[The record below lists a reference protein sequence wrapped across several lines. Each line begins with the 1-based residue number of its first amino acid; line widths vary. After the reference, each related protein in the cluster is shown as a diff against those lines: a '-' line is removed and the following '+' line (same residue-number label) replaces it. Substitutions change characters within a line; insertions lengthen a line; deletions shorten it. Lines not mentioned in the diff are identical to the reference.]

1 MSTKFWN
8 CAAIFLIVVTLLIVL
23 KFFATKTIFYGV
35 FYFFLTLFFIYI
47 FVKEKDLAKISD
59 ARREKY
65 VSKIV
70 KKYDIKNKN
79 KIKNIKKVF
88 YYIET
93 IGTALI
99 LVVIIQRF
107 YIGNFKIPT
116 GSMIPTIQIGDRVF
130 ADMVSYKFTT
140 PKRNSII
147 VFEEPMR
154 DEDLY
159 TKRAM
164 GLPGERIKIE
174 NDTLYIN
181 GEKTNFRRYSDNGIG
196 SQEWKIP
203 QKGDKLQIIPAGN
216 YREVFEDAGINVDD
230 IVKEAFYKESFE
242 FFKNIYYNLKHK
254 IFDKLN
260 IKYDI
265 TEYTNH
271 RNDYRKQGAFS
282 IVGMIMPNLKFIVN
296 GEETGPILDFIS
308 DKDIR
313 NKLLNGETV
322 EVILDDNYYLALG
335 DNTDNS
341 QDSRYIGFIKE
352 SRIRGR
358 ALVRFWPLNRIGL
371 IKEPQ
376 QNEVINTLVQTIK
389 NLKANIDKKFL
400 EETND
405 NKINK

>member
-8 CAAIFLIVVTLLIVL
+8 CAVIFLIIVTLLIVL

-70 KKYDIKNKN
+70 KKYDIKNEN

-196 SQEWKIP
+196 SQEWRIP

-322 EVILDDNYYLALG
+322 EIILDDNYYLALG

-358 ALVRFWPLNRIGL
+358 ALVRFWPLNRIG
-371 IKEPQ
+371 I
-376 QNEVINTLVQTIK
+376 VR
-389 NLKANIDKKFL
+389 
-400 EETND
+400 
-405 NKINK
+405 

>member
-70 KKYDIKNKN
+70 KKYDIKNEN
-79 KIKNIKKVF
+79 KIKNIKKTF
-88 YYIET
+88 YYIEA

-116 GSMIPTIQIGDRVF
+116 GSMISTIEIGDRVF

-147 VFEEPMR
+147 VFKEPIQNKV
-154 DEDLY
+154 LY

-164 GLPGERIKIE
+164 GLPGEKIKIE
-174 NDTLYIN
+174 DNILYIN
-181 GEKTNFRRYSDNGIG
+181 GEETDFRRYSNLGIG
-196 SQEWKIP
+196 DKEWRIP
-203 QKGDKLQIIPAGN
+203 QKDDKLQIIPAEN
-216 YREVFEDAGINVDD
+216 YNETYKSASFD
-230 IVKEAFYKESFE
+230 IAKVQKELRNNSSL
-242 FFKNIYYNLKHK
+242 IYEL
-254 IFDKLN
+254 
-260 IKYDI
+260 
-265 TEYTNH
+265 
-271 RNDYRKQGAFS
+271 
-282 IVGMIMPNLKFIVN
+282 MPNLKFVVN
-296 GEETGPILDFIS
+296 GEETGPILDFIH
-308 DKDIR
+308 DKKILD
-313 NKLLNGETV
+313 KLMAGETV
-322 EVILDDNYYLALG
+322 EITLEDNYYLALG

-341 QDSRYIGFIKE
+341 FDSRYWGFVKE

-358 ALVRFWPLNRIGL
+358 ALVRFWPLSRIGL
-371 IKEPQ
+371 LDDNH
-376 QNEVINTLVQTIK
+376 NEILTLSASALKKLK
-389 NLKANIDKKFL
+389 NEIDKTFDIGTK
-400 EETND
+400 
-405 NKINK
+405 

>member
-8 CAAIFLIVVTLLIVL
+8 CAAIFLIIVTLLIVL

-70 KKYDIKNKN
+70 KKYDIKNEN

-140 PKRNSII
+140 PKRNSIV
-147 VFEEPMR
+147 VFKEPIQNKV
-154 DEDLY
+154 LY
-159 TKRAM
+159 NKRIM
-164 GLPGERIKIE
+164 GLPGEKVKIE
-174 NDTLYIN
+174 DDILYVN
-181 GEKTNFRRYSDNGIG
+181 REATNFRRYSNLGIG
-196 SQEWKIP
+196 DREWIIP
-203 QKGDKLQIIPAGN
+203 KKNDKLEIIPEEN
-216 YREVFEDAGINVDD
+216 YNETYKSASFNIGEIQ
-230 IVKEAFYKESFE
+230 KE
-242 FFKNIYYNLKHK
+242 LKTNSLS
-254 IFDKLN
+254 IF
-260 IKYDI
+260 
-265 TEYTNH
+265 T
-271 RNDYRKQGAFS
+271 F
-282 IVGMIMPNLKFIVN
+282 MPNLKFTVN
-296 GEETGPILDFIS
+296 GEETAPVLDFVH
-308 DKDIR
+308 DKNILK
-313 NKLLNGETV
+313 KLIAGETV
-322 EVILDDNYYLALG
+322 EVILDEDYYFALG

-341 QDSRYIGFIKE
+341 FDSRYWGFVKE

>member
-1 MSTKFWN
+1 MTAKNWN
-8 CAAIFLIVVTLLIVL
+8 YAIIFVIIITTLILLKL
-23 KFFATKTIFYGV
+23 LATKTIFYGV

-47 FVKEKDLAKISD
+47 FVKEKDIAKKSD
-59 ARREKY
+59 IHREKF
-65 VSKIV
+65 VNKIA
-70 KKYDIKNKN
+70 KKY
-79 KIKNIKKVF
+79 NIEDEKKVKRINKTF

-116 GSMIPTIQIGDRVF
+116 GSMIPTIGIGDRVF

-140 PKRNSII
+140 PKRNNII
-147 VFEEPMR
+147 VFKEPIQ
-154 DEDLY
+154 DKVLY

-174 NDTLYIN
+174 DDILYIN
-181 GEKTNFRRYSDNGIG
+181 GEKTDFRRYSDDGIG

-216 YREVFEDAGINVDD
+216 YREALEDAGINVDN

-265 TEYTNH
+265 TEYINH
-271 RNDYRKQGAFS
+271 RDDYRKQGAFS
-282 IVGMIMPNLKFIVN
+282 IVGMIMPNLKFVVN

-322 EVILDDNYYLALG
+322 EIILDDNYYLALG

-341 QDSRYIGFIKE
+341 KDSRYIGFIKE

>member
-1 MSTKFWN
+1 M
-8 CAAIFLIVVTLLIVL
+8 
-23 KFFATKTIFYGV
+23 KTVFYGI

-47 FVKEKDLAKISD
+47 FVKEKDLAKKFDI
-59 ARREKY
+59 RREKW
-65 VSKIV
+65 V
-70 KKYDIKNKN
+70 N
-79 KIKNIKKVF
+79 KISVKYNIKSEKKVKYF
-88 YYIET
+88 KKTLYYIET
-93 IGTALI
+93 LGTALI
-99 LVVIIQRF
+99 LVVVIQKF

-116 GSMIPTIQIGDRVF
+116 GSMIPTIEVGDRVF

-147 VFEEPMR
+147 IFDEPMR

-174 NDTLYIN
+174 NDVLYIN
-181 GEKTNFRRYSDNGIG
+181 GEKTDFRRYSDAGIG
-196 SQEWKIP
+196 NQEWIIP
-203 QKGDKLQIIPAGN
+203 KKGDKLEIIPAGN
-216 YREVFEDAGINVDD
+216 YREALKNVGINVDN
-230 IVKEAFYKESFE
+230 IIKEAFSKESFE

-254 IFDKLN
+254 LFDKLK

-265 TEYTNH
+265 NEYVNH
-271 RNDYRKQGAFS
+271 RNDYRKQGTFS
-282 IVGMIMPNLKFIVN
+282 IVGMIMPNLKFVVN

-308 DKDIR
+308 NEEIR
-313 NKLLNGETV
+313 NKLLNGEKV
-322 EVILDDNYYLALG
+322 EIILEDNYYLALG

-371 IKEPQ
+371 VK
-376 QNEVINTLVQTIK
+376 
-389 NLKANIDKKFL
+389 
-400 EETND
+400 
-405 NKINK
+405 